1 MYLYFILFMLF
12 FKVLGVGGLLRAETV
27 IKPSRDAGS
36 SDGSLFTCKPCCC
49 AQPRAQQLPFFWDHQ
64 PYSWAYNS
72 QAWSLPPTAALHTDT
87 LSLHSLLCSMPHW
100 SLRFSSE
107 ARCDS
112 SCQISQVC
120 LREATGKPAL
130 PFLKELQKDHYW
142 GVIKSPCAG
151 RSFIIKDFKY
161 NTISVIPPHTH
172 THHYPRHWGSC
183 KNRPSR
189 EKCSFV
195 LSDRHLDLA
204 HHLLP
209 FRFRSGWKHWPGGQQ
224 PSRGNQAH
232 SREAHPR

>member
-1 MYLYFILFMLF
+1 MYLYFILFVLF
-12 FKVLGVGGLLRAETV
+12 FKVLGVGGFLRAETV

-36 SDGSLFTCKPCCC
+36 SDGSLFACKLAPCCC
-49 AQPRAQQLPFFWDHQ
+49 AQPRAQQLPFWGRQ

-72 QAWSLPPTAALHTDT
+72 QTWSLPPTAALHTDT

-100 SLRFSSE
+100 SLRSSSE

-142 GVIKSPCAG
+142 GVIKSPCAE

-161 NTISVIPPHTH
+161 NTISVIPPPHTH
-172 THHYPRHWGSC
+172 TS
-183 KNRPSR
+183 
-189 EKCSFV
+189 
-195 LSDRHLDLA
+195 LSKALRILQKSSL
-204 HHLLP
+204 
-209 FRFRSGWKHWPGGQQ
+209 
-224 PSRGNQAH
+224 
-232 SREAHPR
+232 